1 MRRSTAL
8 VASLV
13 VSAFA
18 LAASLPTLQA
28 EPSGGRL
35 GQVSFPTSCAAAV
48 QKPFERAVALLHSFW
63 YIEAAKAFTAVAQAD
78 PDCAIAYWGLAM
90 SQWTQIWAPPQPAA
104 LKRGLDAVEKAKAAS
119 AKTARER
126 DYIAAA
132 EAFFKDADKIDH
144 RTRAQAYGRAM
155 EQMYARYPQDREV

>member
-13 VSAFA
+13 VSASA

-28 EPSGGRL
+28 QTSGERI

-90 SQWTQIWAPPQPAA
+90 TNWTQIWSPPPSAA
-104 LKRGLDAVEKAKAAS
+104 LKRGWEKRWIRRRS
-119 AKTARER
+119 
-126 DYIAAA
+126 
-132 EAFFKDADKIDH
+132 
-144 RTRAQAYGRAM
+144 G
-155 EQMYARYPQDREV
+155 